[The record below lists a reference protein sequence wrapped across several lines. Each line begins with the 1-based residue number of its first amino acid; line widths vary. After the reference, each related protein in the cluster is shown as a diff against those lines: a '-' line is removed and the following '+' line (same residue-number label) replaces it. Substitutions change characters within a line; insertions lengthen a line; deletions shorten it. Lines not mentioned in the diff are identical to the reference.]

1 MKGIRLLIVGSEVT
15 NGFTL
20 DKNTN
25 FFARELYKNGFTVLE
40 SRIIRDNVSSILNAL
55 SDYSLTGDFIIMS
68 GGLGPT
74 DDDLAVDVLAEF
86 TGSRAVIHEASEHR
100 VRDFFAKRASHTR
113 TSAGFSLDRALR
125 QARIVEG
132 CEVLHNPV
140 GLAPAMFFPS
150 IPLVSL
156 PGFPREIEGIW
167 PQVLQA
173 IEQSMAEKTETT
185 EVSLWAIS
193 ESGLSAS
200 MQVPSELE
208 FGVHALP
215 FGTRLFL
222 RASNNDRSILH
233 SFGQSIL
240 DRFPGHTAENPLL
253 EFIEYL
259 KKTGRTMTTAESCTG
274 GLGAKLLT
282 DIPGV
287 SAVYPG
293 SIVAYANSVKENLLG
308 VSAATL
314 DTFGAVSHQ
323 TAKEMA
329 LGALSVTGG
338 QISISITGIA
348 GPDGGSDEKPV
359 GTVYIGI
366 ADSREEHAMAGKF
379 FFPFGRDIFRNA
391 SIHTAFLALYQKYVY
406 YNGNLDSW
414 LHSDFGKNFT
424 FQE

>member
-1 MKGIRLLIVGSEVT
+1 LKGVRLLIVGSEVT
-15 NGFTL
+15 NGFTI

-40 SRIIRDNVSSILNAL
+40 SRILRDDKTSILKAL
-55 SDYSLTGDFIIMS
+55 SDYSKSGDFIIMS

-74 DDDLAVDVLAEF
+74 DDDLAVDVMAEF
-86 TGSRAVIHEASEHR
+86 TGSRAIMHEPSEQR
-100 VRDFFAKRASHTR
+100 VREFFAKRASHTR
-113 TSAGFSLDRALR
+113 TAAGFSLERALR

-132 CEVLHNPV
+132 CEVLHNPA

-167 PQVLQA
+167 PQVLKA
-173 IEQSMAEKTETT
+173 IEQSGTEKTETT
-185 EVSLWAIS
+185 EISLWAIS

-200 MQVPSELE
+200 IQVPGELE

-222 RASNNDRSILH
+222 RASIKDKSVLH
-233 SFGQSIL
+233 SFSQSIL

-253 EFIEYL
+253 EFIETL
-259 KKTGRTMTTAESCTG
+259 KQSGRTMTTAESCTG
-274 GLGAKLLT
+274 GLGAKLIT

-293 SIVAYANSVKENLLG
+293 SIVSYANSIKENLLG
-308 VSAATL
+308 VSADTL

-323 TAKEMA
+323 TAMEMA
-329 LGALSVTGG
+329 KGALSATGAD
-338 QISISITGIA
+338 ISISITGIA
-348 GPDGGSDEKPV
+348 GPDGGTPEKPV
-359 GTVYIGI
+359 GSVYIGI
-366 ADSREEHAMAGKF
+366 ADSREEHTLAGKF

-391 SIHTAFLALYQKYVY
+391 SIYTAFLALYQKYVY
-406 YNGNLDSW
+406 YNGNLESW
-414 LHSDFGKNFT
+414 LQSDFGKNFT